1 MLAAVYLDGGM
12 DAARAFAMRFI
23 PERTA
28 QAERGH
34 AFRDYKTNLQE
45 IVQKSHEEI
54 LSYRLSGESGPD
66 HDKRFTVEVLLN
78 SNVIGS
84 GTGRSKKEAEQ
95 LAARAALELMGQKT

>member
-1 MLAAVYLDGGM
+1 MEFYST
-12 DAARAFAMRFI
+12 RN
-23 PERTA
+23 
-28 QAERGH
+28 
-34 AFRDYKTNLQE
+34 K
-45 IVQKSHEEI
+45 
-54 LSYRLSGESGPD
+54 SYRLSGESGPD